1 MRAEFDVKTKSEV
14 FLMIDVFIG
23 TVPVTKIST
32 TDPEKISTTAAI
44 DMLGGTRLKKYML
57 NKLLIV
63 KCYVVYHHIKHILNN
78 FLLREVQCHL
88 TECYSC
94 FDIILYGTWNYMV
107 K

>member
-14 FLMIDVFIG
+14 FLMIDVFIR

-78 FLLREVQCHL
+78 FLLRGVQCHL

-94 FDIILYGTWNYMV
+94 FDIILYGT
-107 K
+107 

>member
-44 DMLGGTRLKKYML
+44 DMLGGTRLKK
-57 NKLLIV
+57 
-63 KCYVVYHHIKHILNN
+63 KHV
-78 FLLREVQCHL
+78 E
-88 TECYSC
+88 
-94 FDIILYGTWNYMV
+94 
-107 K
+107 